1 MAESL
6 LNLGGAIQNMI
17 GLAQLGQMR
26 ERTAMIQQDREIDE
40 RRAKEREKVNRIHAN
55 LEIAKHPALEGT
67 NAAVEALVNVG
78 REIDFDLPKDEV
90 YAGRKAIQNF
100 YTEMAN
106 PEGTAATRKAAFF
119 EVQKYS
125 PTATGKALDNWDKFS
140 GADDRDRLKMLA
152 MQKVDLQIRALN
164 SKQASVE
171 LRDDIYTKIDGMM
184 DQMVKATQ
192 IKDAEGKR
200 GLGEVF
206 RKIHSS
212 DESSEAARDNILMRQ
227 SVVDLDKQMRTKVT
241 DVSAK
246 FAKFYNEQNREL
258 LPFAQAIEQAQAQGR
273 EVEDA
278 DLQKVKA
285 FELLGTAQ
293 QAVQEWA
300 AQPYNK
306 KAWARFQNV
315 MRQVKVEAVVSK
327 KDLSGIEAH
336 RESVIDI
343 AQQKM
348 NLAVNKDERLALN
361 ESAQKYGQQQFLE
374 LVAGG
379 MAADKAGVEA
389 GKRTEEMFKVL
400 PDSSKF
406 KDPKL
411 SNTLGIR
418 EMTPA
423 VETDI
428 QRGLLAT
435 ESALNMIGN
444 IESVL
449 ATSNIGLNAMIKSN
463 VYGFSQQISTLAQ
476 SALSDAQAMKAA
488 DPKGLKDFTPSKW
501 FDPNIPKVDL
511 LAHSLAMALI
521 KSEQGSRPS
530 DKDFA
535 NKVKSLGLQSAMA
548 NAPDARV
555 RLKTLREQ
563 MEYQRTVYSRLAGK
577 FAERVQGST
586 GADNSPATAAE
597 YFKRKGIPLPT
608 EEETP

>member
-6 LNLGGAIQNMI
+6 LNLGGAVQNMM
-17 GLAQLGQMR
+17 GVAQLAQMR
-26 ERTAMIQQDREIDE
+26 ERTALIQQDRAIDAQ
-40 RRAKEREKVNRIHAN
+40 RAQEREKVNRINAH
-55 LEIAKHPALEGT
+55 LEIAKNPMFEGSPV
-67 NAAVEALVNVG
+67 AIQAMQVVG
-78 REIDFDLPKDEV
+78 REYGLHIPDDEA
-90 YAGRKAIQNF
+90 YAGRKALRSF
-100 YTEMAN
+100 YDTLGD
-106 PEGTAATRKAAFF
+106 PKASAEDKQKAFF
-119 EVQKYS
+119 SASVYS
-125 PTATGKALDNWDKFS
+125 PTLLKQGLDSWDKFQTS
-140 GADDRDRLKMLA
+140 DDRHRRLML
-152 MQKVDLQIRALN
+152 QLQQDEIKVRGLN
-164 SKQASVE
+164 AKQQAVE
-171 LRDDIYTKIDGMM
+171 LQHGLYATIGGVMSQMMDATKI
-184 DQMVKATQ
+184 T
-192 IKDAEGKR
+192 DAEGKR
-200 GLGEVF
+200 DLGQTF
-206 RKIHSS
+206 QKIMLSKDEKERTILRHSVKDLDMKMQERVVNLS
-212 DESSEAARDNILMRQ
+212 NAFEQFYQAKNQELRPLVEAAH
-227 SVVDLDKQMRTKVT
+227 
-241 DVSAK
+241 
-246 FAKFYNEQNREL
+246 
-258 LPFAQAIEQAQAQGR
+258 QAQAEGR
-273 EVEDA
+273 EVDDA
-278 DLQKVKA
+278 DLGKVKA
-285 FELLGTAQ
+285 LELLDASKE
-293 QAVQEWA
+293 AVDKWA
-300 AQPYNK
+300 AQPYDK
-306 KAWARFQNV
+306 QAWTRLQNT
-315 MRQVKVEAVVSK
+315 MRQVQQAAAGSK
-327 KDLSGIEAH
+327 KELSNLDGVRMGMLEN
-336 RESVIDI
+336 
-343 AQQKM
+343 AQRRT
-348 NLAVNKDERLALN
+348 NLAEDKEERLALN
-361 ESAQKYGQQQFLE
+361 ENAQRYGQQQFLE

-379 MAADKAGVEA
+379 MSADKAGVEA
-389 GKRTEEMFKVL
+389 GKRTQEMFKIL

-423 VETDI
+423 VQTDI

-435 ESALNMIGN
+435 ESALNMITN

-463 VYGFSQQISTLAQ
+463 VYGFSQQISALAQ
-476 SALSDAQAMKAA
+476 SAMSDAQAMKAA

-577 FAERVQGST
+577 FADRVQGSE
-586 GADNSPATAAE
+586 GASNAPATAAE